1 MSTVA
6 QNRVTGMRMEE
17 IAKVENEAIKVVKE
31 IENDLNDKKDN
42 LNEINELFLQVVVA
56 ITEIIKR
63 KVILKN
69 ENKIKQALDRVF
81 GVIMEK
87 MVYIVVD
94 NLLDQETTL
103 RNWENFNV
111 EIIVHFGFQVV
122 VRVVLTHL
130 PTNIGKVDAKV
141 NSVNYCLNL
150 AHDHFVDRVSTKVVL
165 NHILVVKEI
174 DSENFREDDLNSK
187 IEDIL
192 RIVVVLAVVVLVS
205 KEQVAVNNKSMIFRL
220 GKIDYVVFDVIVVHP
235 PWMVIVED
243 AMPD

>member
-1 MSTVA
+1 
-6 QNRVTGMRMEE
+6 MRMEE
-17 IAKVENEAIKVVKE
+17 IAKVENEAIKVVRE

-56 ITEIIKR
+56 IIEIIKR
-63 KVILKN
+63 KVIHKTG
-69 ENKIKQALDRVF
+69 NKIKQVLDKVF
-81 GVIMEK
+81 EVIMEK
-87 MVYIVVD
+87 MVYIMVD
-94 NLLDQETTL
+94 NLLDRETTL
-103 RNWENFNV
+103 RNWENHNV
-111 EIIVHFGFQVV
+111 GIIVHFGFQVV
-122 VRVVLTHL
+122 VRVVPTHL
-130 PTNIGKVDAKV
+130 PTNIGKVDAKA

-150 AHDHFVDRVSTKVVL
+150 AHDHFVDRVSTKAVL

-174 DSENFREDDLNSK
+174 DSENSREDDLNSK

-192 RIVVVLAVVVLVS
+192 RIVAVPVVVVLVS

-220 GKIDYVVFDVIVVHP
+220 GKIDSVVFDVIVAHP